1 MDTMDKRIYFY
12 PGKTRIE
19 IYTLY
24 LDDSYLAVNKPA
36 GLPSLPDG
44 YDSSAPHL
52 KGLLEP
58 LYGRLW
64 IVHRLDRDTSG
75 VLLLARSAVA
85 HRELN
90 RRFEQRQVVKR
101 YHAVICGCPDWEQ
114 KEVRLPLRPD
124 GDRRHRTIVDEQ
136 RGKPSTTEFHLL
148 ARLGRYALV
157 EASPHTG
164 RTHQIRA
171 HLSAI
176 GLPILGDTLY
186 GGQAGLYTSM
196 LKPGFTCGS
205 QKECALIER
214 SALHAF
220 SLDLAHPERV
230 ENLHLEAP
238 YPKDFK
244 ATLRML
250 QRYPT

>member
-1 MDTMDKRIYFY
+1 MDNQVYFHR
-12 PGKTRIE
+12 GKTRVE
-19 IYTLY
+19 INLLY
-24 LDDSYLAVNKPA
+24 LNDSLIAVNKPA

-44 YDSSAPHL
+44 YNLSAPHL
-52 KGLLEP
+52 KSVLEP
-58 LYGRLW
+58 VYGRLW

-75 VLLLARSAVA
+75 VVLLARSAQA

-90 RRFEQRQVVKR
+90 SRFEQHQVVKR
-101 YHAVICGCPDWEQ
+101 YHAVVCGCPDWRE

-136 RGKPSTTEFHLL
+136 RGKPSITEFHLL
-148 ARLGRYALV
+148 RSLGRYALV

-171 HLSAI
+171 HLAAI

-186 GGQAGLYTSM
+186 GGQAGLFTSM
-196 LKPGFTCGS
+196 IKPGFTCGS

-214 SALHAF
+214 CALHAF
-220 SLDLAHPERV
+220 SIDLPQPASA
-230 ENLHLEAP
+230 ENLRLEAP

-244 ATLRML
+244 AALRML
-250 QRYPT
+250 QRYPN